1 MSTIAASIG
10 RILLSIIF
18 ILAGL
23 GKIMDPAGTA
33 QYIES
38 ATTLPGMLALP
49 TGIFEL
55 VCGLLLAVGF
65 MTRIVSILLA
75 GFCLLTIFFFHNQF
89 GVQAEMTAALKNLA
103 MAGGLL
109 VVFAYG
115 QMRGS
120 FDHMRAR
127 SKTQKA
133 ELKAARA
140 EGKAEGMAT
149 AKTAD

>member
-1 MSTIAASIG
+1 MSMIAAFIG
-10 RILLSIIF
+10 RIFLAIIF
-18 ILAGL
+18 ILAGIN
-23 GKIMDPAGTA
+23 KIMDPAGTA
-33 QYIES
+33 AYIES
-38 ATTLPGMLALP
+38 ATTLPGSLALP

-65 MTRIVSILLA
+65 MTRIVAILLA

-89 GVQAEMTAALKNLA
+89 GDPGEVQSALKNLA

-109 VVFAYG
+109 LVFAYG

-120 FDHMRAR
+120 FDDMRAR

-133 ELKAARA
+133 ELRAAHA
-140 EGKAEGMAT
+140 EGKAEGAT
-149 AKTAD
+149 ATRPH

>member
-1 MSTIAASIG
+1 MSMIAASVG
-10 RILLSIIF
+10 RILLAVIF
-18 ILAGL
+18 ILAGI
-23 GKIMDPAGTA
+23 GKIADPAGTA
-33 QYIES
+33 QYIENT
-38 ATTLPGMLALP
+38 TTLPGSLALP

-65 MTRIVSILLA
+65 LTRIVSILLA

-89 GVQAEMTAALKNLA
+89 GDQTQMTMALKNLA
-103 MAGGLL
+103 IAGGLL

-120 FDHMRAR
+120 FDHMRAK

-140 EGKAEGMAT
+140 EGKAEGLAK
-149 AKTAD
+149 AKTD